1 MAPDPDKALNALR
14 RLAANKVCG
23 SCPYE
28 ERMGFKDVCMKYKI
42 FVCSDCKSAHQ
53 AFSHRCKSVT
63 MSNWSMAEVDE
74 LRQENGGGNAVNRAT
89 IFARLPEGAK
99 RPMKGCHPDD
109 MKAFIQEAYNDM
121 RWFDAN
127 GQAPTAAPE
136 VQRTATMQPPTRT
149 PSQPSAP
156 PVVHAKSAPPPSGDA
171 HPHTHPHPKPKP
183 KPNPRRKRKPKPKAS
198 PSPNPSP
205 NPSPGTGDLFGDFDA
220 APAAS
225 SNGWASFE

>member
-1 MAPDPDKALNALR
+1 MGVALAGEHAWARVL
-14 RLAANKVCG
+14 VF
-23 SCPYE
+23 PP
-28 ERMGFKDVCMKYKI
+28 
-42 FVCSDCKSAHQ
+42 CKSEDVPAGPTVAVHLVANDGTGPGQGAERAAAPGGEQGVRVVPVRGAHGLQ
-53 AFSHRCKSVT
+53 GRLHEVQDLRVLGLQERAPGVLAPVQERD
-63 MSNWSMAEVDE
+63 AEYLVDGRGGRAE
-74 LRQENGGGNAVNRAT
+74 AEHGGGIAVNRAT

-109 MKAFIQEAYNDM
+109 MKAFIQEAYNDL

-171 HPHTHPHPKPKP
+171 HPHPHPHPKPNPTPNP
-183 KPNPRRKRKPKPKAS
+183 KP
-198 PSPNPSP
+198 
-205 NPSPGTGDLFGDFDA
+205 
-220 APAAS
+220 
-225 SNGWASFE
+225 

>member
-1 MAPDPDKALNALR
+1 M
-14 RLAANKVCG
+14 
-23 SCPYE
+23 
-28 ERMGFKDVCMKYKI
+28 
-42 FVCSDCKSAHQ
+42 
-53 AFSHRCKSVT
+53 
-63 MSNWSMAEVDE
+63 
-74 LRQENGGGNAVNRAT
+74 
-89 IFARLPEGAK
+89 
-99 RPMKGCHPDD
+99 
-109 MKAFIQEAYNDM
+109 
-121 RWFDAN
+121 
-127 GQAPTAAPE
+127 
-136 VQRTATMQPPTRT
+136 ATMQPPTRT

-220 APAAS
+220 APAS